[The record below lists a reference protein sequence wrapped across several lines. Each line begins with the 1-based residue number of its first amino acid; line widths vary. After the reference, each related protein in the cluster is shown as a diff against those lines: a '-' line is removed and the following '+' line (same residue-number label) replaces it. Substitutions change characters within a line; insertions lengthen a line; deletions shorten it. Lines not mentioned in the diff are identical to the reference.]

1 MDYSSLATRAK
12 QLISGN
18 GTKCVLVNPS
28 TEDKIYNPDT
38 NRYEGTEPE
47 RYNGYC
53 IISQYADKLIDGT
66 AIKVGD
72 RKIIAVIEGGGEP
85 IPSLST
91 LEVYDKAGTVLKDTY
106 KVINGG
112 AISPDAETVIV
123 HSLQCRK

>member
-1 MDYSSLATRAK
+1 MDYKSLATRAK
-12 QLISGN
+12 QLIGSG

-28 TEDKIYNPDT
+28 TEEKHYNPDS
-38 NRYEGTEPE
+38 NRYEGGEPS

-53 IISQYADKLIDGT
+53 VISQYADKLIDGT

-72 RKIIAVIEGGGEP
+72 RKIIAVIEEGEP

-91 LEVYDKAGTVLKDTY
+91 LEVYDKTGTVLKDTY
-106 KVINGG
+106 NVVNGG